1 MAKSKQQKQ
10 EEALMRKRQNYNVQ
24 LERWRDWGYTDK
36 NYIDYA
42 KRYGM
47 EEAERRKA
55 QADVVWCKYLK
66 EAQLD
71 IYGNPVSYAEVR
83 RPGIHRHSFDLPDL
97 SGDKGVVV
105 TVRNPSRREIVC
117 RPHLDDSVIATIEK
131 SGILFEPYTL

>member
-10 EEALMRKRQNYNVQ
+10 EEALMRKRQNYNNQ
-24 LERWRDWGYTDK
+24 LERWRDWAPTGKYFADHVK
-36 NYIDYA
+36 H
-42 KRYGM
+42 YGV
-47 EEAERRKA
+47 EAAEKRKA
-55 QADVVWCKYLK
+55 QADTVWCKYLK
-66 EAQLD
+66 EAKLD
-71 IYGNPVSYAEVR
+71 IYGNAVSHAEVR

-105 TVRNPSRREIVC
+105 TIRDPSKREIVC